1 MTMYDSPM
9 FIPQGWQC
17 PVCKRVYAPSEPMCL
32 FCGTGTITNAP
43 DTGTK
48 TDYIYRAMVGDTPET
63 MLQRTTD
70 GGVK

>member
-1 MTMYDSPM
+1 MYDSPM

-17 PVCKRVYAPSEPMCL
+17 PVCKRVYSPSTPMCYW
-32 FCGTGTITNAP
+32 CVNTNVTNAP

-63 MLQRTTD
+63 MKQQTT
-70 GGVK
+70 GGGME